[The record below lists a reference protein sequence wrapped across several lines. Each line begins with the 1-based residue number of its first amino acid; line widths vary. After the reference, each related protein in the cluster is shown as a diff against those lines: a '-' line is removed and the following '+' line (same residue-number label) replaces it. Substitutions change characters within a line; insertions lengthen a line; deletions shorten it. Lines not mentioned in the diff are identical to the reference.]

1 MNKKYEEFVGCLRH
15 ELMERLG
22 LGEKQIYFEERDEN
36 GMTPNGDRLF
46 VEVRASAAGK
56 EVCGIHTEELFED
69 YKDGVSV
76 ETIANTVAGE
86 VLKLRAAGFFEK
98 TKNLNDY
105 EKIKRGLIHPPS

>member
-76 ETIANTVAGE
+76 ETIANTSGGRGV
-86 VLKLRAAGFFEK
+86 
-98 TKNLNDY
+98 
-105 EKIKRGLIHPPS
+105 KIKSSWIF